1 MDFLIGAG
9 LSLGSS
15 LFGMGSSRRAEREAR
30 RAAEER
36 AAYENMTNLM
46 NWFYQKQLRDF
57 EYNENLRIYDKS
69 KEVYDQQ
76 KGFNE
81 DAASRSYAAES
92 RRMDEY
98 LQELSFSKQ
107 DLFVDF
113 MKNRGATEAAGRTGR
128 SARRLSNNVLAEFG
142 RNQAVLAENLVSRNR
157 QSQVDMETIGL
168 QKRGADLDAFSRL
181 GLRPNRV
188 PDAPLPLPVT
198 ASTAG
203 APIPSGGGLAG
214 IGNALLGAVGA
225 GLSFQNAG
233 SRPGLGSG
241 GGGSRIGPG
250 GLPF

>member
-1 MDFLIGAG
+1 MSFLIGAG

-15 LFGMGSSRRAEREAR
+15 LLGMGSSRRAEREAR
-30 RAAEER
+30 KAAEER
-36 AAYENMTNLM
+36 AAYENQTNLL

-98 LQELSFSKQ
+98 LQELAFSKQ

-128 SARRLSNNVLAEFG
+128 SARRLSNNVLAEYG
-142 RNQAVLAENLVSRNR
+142 RNQAIMAESLVSRNR
-157 QSQVDMETIGL
+157 QSQVDMESIGL

-181 GLRPNRV
+181 GLQPNRV
-188 PDAPLPLPVT
+188 PDAPLPIPVT
-198 ASTAG
+198 ANTVG
-203 APIPSGGGLAG
+203 GPTGGGGGGIFG

-233 SRPGLGSG
+233 SRPGLGNNT
-241 GGGSRIGPG
+241 
-250 GLPF
+250 